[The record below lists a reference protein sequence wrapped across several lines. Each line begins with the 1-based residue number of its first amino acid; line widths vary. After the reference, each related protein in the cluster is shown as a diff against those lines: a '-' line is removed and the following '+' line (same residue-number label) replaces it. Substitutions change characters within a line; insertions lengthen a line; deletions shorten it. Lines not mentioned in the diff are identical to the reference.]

1 MTRNLMFFKR
11 FRLKVLKNGNGEI
24 PGTFY
29 VNVIEE
35 LTPQI

>member
-1 MTRNLMFFKR
+1 M
-11 FRLKVLKNGNGEI
+11 KNGDI

-35 LTPQI
+35 KADSTGLITSHKCYKY